1 MYRKTA
7 IIKIKTLT
15 YLDDRPVFPR
25 DRACAEAWGRG
36 GPDAEQEERVN
47 WANKERKKI
56 QDSVDHMLGLRNK
69 ANARRRE
76 LGLEPIGSEPIGAD
90 VDLETVSL
98 SGSEAG
104 SENSYS
110 ELE

>member
-1 MYRKTA
+1 M
-7 IIKIKTLT
+7 
-15 YLDDRPVFPR
+15 FPR
-25 DRACAEAWGRG
+25 DRACAEAWARG

-56 QDSVDHMLGLRNK
+56 QDSVDHLLGLRNK

-76 LGLEPIGSEPIGAD
+76 LGMEPIGAD

-104 SENSYS
+104 SEKSYS
-110 ELE
+110 E